1 MNHVIKIMIL
11 CICLFVFGCNKQEEV
26 KSSGH
31 EEKMTAVELLLQ
43 RDFVQAEQ
51 KFKNN
56 IDNKDVSSAQEAC
69 LGIIL
74 CHVLSNKYN
83 AKIWEEWIPNNRLYW
98 QGTCFSIGETCTT
111 TISSEWISSQD
122 KSLLLL
128 EFLCNHNELWNL
140 LKNNLNS
147 FIQQYVA
154 EKYQKLAWN
163 FILCTGWKQLR
174 KNCFSDSIPF
184 FKQSLQYSLTEE
196 QKEESEYGLSVANIL
211 LGKDM
216 TCKRNTL
223 FYRME
228 LKKVSLFRNHSL
240 LSFYAAQKSQL
251 KQKDI
256 QYFIHADLLY
266 QLGLIASNPFSIW
279 FKSMQWW
286 DQCPISSDELS
297 QRIKKVINYRFVSA
311 EAWTKAT
318 SGHWKESKKIWDSLS
333 NIDVPFRYEK
343 DFAEVLYAWEM
354 ENSFDT
360 VMEKIHTIH
369 WNNYIW
375 IAGRKFSFFRF
386 PYRQKHKASYDRL
399 SLERQKQLLIFDG
412 LCILGDSRG
421 AYGFLGTI
429 IASLSDEEDKEIY
442 SIEEENIP
450 NDPYSENQIWET
462 PD

>member
-1 MNHVIKIMIL
+1 MIL
-11 CICLFVFGCNKQEEV
+11 FICFFVFGCNKQEDI

-51 KFKNN
+51 KFKKN
-56 IDNKDVSSAQEAC
+56 IDSEDVSLAQEAR

-74 CHVLSNKYN
+74 CHVFSSKSN
-83 AKIWEEWIPNNRLYW
+83 ATVWEKWMPDNRLYW
-98 QGTCFSIGETCTT
+98 QGTCFSIGETCHAS
-111 TISSEWISSQD
+111 ISSEWISSQD

-128 EFLCNHNELWNL
+128 EFLCNHNELWL
-140 LKNNLNS
+140 LFQNNLNS

-154 EKYQKLAWN
+154 EKYKKLSWD

-174 KNCFSDSIPF
+174 KNCFSDAIPF

-196 QKEESEYGLSVANIL
+196 QKEESEYGLSITNIL
-211 LGKDM
+211 LGQDM
-216 TCKRNTL
+216 TCKKNTL

-240 LSFYAAQKSQL
+240 LSYYAKQQSQL
-251 KQKDI
+251 KQEDI
-256 QYFIHADLLY
+256 PYFIHADLLY
-266 QLGLIASNPFSIW
+266 QLGLIASNPFNIW
-279 FKSMQWW
+279 FQSTKWLN
-286 DQCPISSDELS
+286 QCPMSSDELS
-297 QRIKKVINYRFVSA
+297 QQIKNVVHYRFVSA

-333 NIDVPFRYEK
+333 NVDVPFRYEK
-343 DFAEVLYAWEM
+343 DFAEVLYAWEV
-354 ENSFDT
+354 ENSFDA
-360 VMEKIHTIH
+360 VIEKIHTIH

-375 IAGRKFSFFRF
+375 IAGRKFSFFRL
-386 PYRQKHKASYDRL
+386 PYRQKHKATYDQL
-399 SLERQKQLLIFDG
+399 SLERQKQLLVFDG

-429 IASLSDEEDKEIY
+429 IASLSNEENKEIY
-442 SIEEENIP
+442 LLEEENIP
-450 NDPYSENQIWET
+450 NDPYAENQIWET
-462 PD
+462 LD